1 MERASEKAYISKKEI
16 EIYQR
21 ERAKLL
27 KKKQASAE
35 DAVMSDEEETKKL
48 GQIDEEAE
56 LSAEEVDSDDLGD
69 DITQKRRPV
78 TQVAPQV

>member
-1 MERASEKAYISKKEI
+1 
-16 EIYQR
+16 
-21 ERAKLL
+21 
-27 KKKQASAE
+27 
-35 DAVMSDEEETKKL
+35 MSDEEETKKP